1 MNSSYTPKSWIFC
14 VSFFLS
20 IAILLTGCSGRS
32 EDPMKDSENSSTAQ
46 IISDT
51 EELNLVSPTSEIVE
65 LEDGFSTVRYDGDYG
80 FDGFLAQGGAS
91 SDG

>member
-1 MNSSYTPKSWIFC
+1 MNSSYTLQKSWIFC

-51 EELNLVSPTSEIVE
+51 EECKSGLSY
-65 LEDGFSTVRYDGDYG
+65 FGDC
-80 FDGFLAQGGAS
+80 
-91 SDG
+91 